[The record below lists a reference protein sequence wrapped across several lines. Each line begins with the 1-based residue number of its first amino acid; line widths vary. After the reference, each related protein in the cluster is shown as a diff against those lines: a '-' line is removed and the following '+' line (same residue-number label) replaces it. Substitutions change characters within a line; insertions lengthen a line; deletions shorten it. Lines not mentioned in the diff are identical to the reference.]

1 MVATMS
7 QAASSAYYL
16 ESQRSF
22 RHPTEYYTA
31 GEEPDGVW
39 FNPNDLLGLTDAENI
54 DSKDFHRLYN
64 GFNPET
70 GDKLTRNAGS
80 DKRSPGLDITFSADK
95 SVSALWAIADDALRT
110 KLEDAHN
117 AASRMALQ
125 EIFLKE
131 CSYTRTRVGGA
142 DGDIHVIP
150 AKMLGAMFQH
160 GTSRAGDPQLHT
172 HCVIFNAVQ
181 TDQDG
186 VWRALHQKPLYLW
199 IKAAGAC
206 YRSYLASNLAEL
218 GIKMERYGKDNAY
231 VRIQNMPKDLEKE
244 WSKRTSDILQAASQ
258 LGLDTSEG
266 ATIPQ
271 AIKTMTRESKRGDQ
285 DPDLRHIRWK
295 HECEELYECANLVA
309 SVFDKAED
317 ITQERI
323 REWAEKLDDL
333 PHVLT
338 RLQAVFRTPQLA
350 EALYNMHDPSLGTLH
365 PETIQSAID
374 RIVRNPELVAL
385 DREPRTAE
393 SIAGLSHTVP
403 LSTRHTLQMEK
414 ETRDLALSLSQREA
428 FALPAQDIQDKIQQ
442 LRDEDY
448 PLSDEQT
455 SAIEYV
461 AGRSGA
467 VSIIEGAAGSGKTTT
482 IRPIVDLYKQHGY
495 NIIATA
501 IAWRTAVELANDCD
515 VPPHSAEQLLTMAAH
530 DKLHLDDKSI
540 IIVEEAGQLPTRHTH
555 RILKLAEENGAKV
568 ILLGDTQQQ
577 QPIEAGPGLR
587 LVHDVVGSHRVDTI
601 RRQLPDAEDV
611 LRDIHG
617 FDPDQAIDAAAALSP
632 AERTRILSEIED
644 GNRPAH
650 LVPWQISLAQD
661 FKDGNAQDAIHACYR
676 RGRFHLRANPES
688 TINKLVDDWHEYVTE
703 NPGKSSVV
711 LARTHQELKLLS
723 LQMRERIHAD
733 QVDPKT
739 AVVTVS
745 RGEGKKREYYN
756 LEIRTGDRLRLGASK
771 LDKKL
776 YTGSLVTVEDLS
788 VQGAPT
794 HHEPRVFITARD
806 DRGRQVTF
814 YHDEIRDF
822 FGNIRLDHGFALTM
836 TAAQGLTVDRAFV
849 LADDAPARE
858 TIYPAATRHRERLD
872 LYVSRDGP
880 LNRIKSNMPDQGADA
895 QTEITDQDILDHLAT
910 RWSRHQ
916 PKEAATDYTS
926 DELLHEALQS
936 TKSREPKPTQ
946 EHQPEPAR
954 QAAPNDN
961 SHTLFSWAS
970 KQLRRAALEF
980 RYGHT
985 VAMVAQGHREVS
997 AAYDNLREQAREG
1010 GARITLSP
1018 AFNNTLLRHAQVLS
1032 AAEPFRR
1039 DPERFRDLLRDRGSL
1054 DPNDLEL
1061 FANQYDKAKGAQRH
1075 ASNNTAQ
1082 DAAADIP
1089 IDNKDVQPRAV
1100 DQDSQATVEQTKR
1113 STRALPSAAEL
1124 SASLASR
1131 AEDVCRRYLPHGK
1144 RDGDQWTAATIQPDR
1159 EERIHVALDGPNAGK
1174 WQDRAG
1180 AARGDLLDLIR
1191 HTAGHGTIAQA
1202 MKEAT
1207 AFLDPAP
1214 QTRALTAPTASPLD
1228 RAEAETARAQALYDR
1243 ARPISVDD
1251 PAGRYLAKHG
1261 LDLQQTPSLRYHDNV
1276 YYLAGGDLRRSPA
1289 ILAPVTSVDGTL
1301 RGLDRLF
1308 LTRAGEA
1315 LPAAPHTITGHA
1327 PTPADAATWI
1337 GEHTAPNIALCQSIP
1352 DALSLLGAL
1361 DAQERKQLAAV
1372 ALPDTCDL
1380 TTIPISTET
1389 RHVFLVQAD
1398 DDEGA
1403 AAWQALRATHAN
1415 SPHKLHRIA
1424 TDNASLDDLLLS
1436 QGRQALR
1443 DILQPLTN
1451 TIADANAE
1459 SAVIAAF
1466 DSLRRDWNYHFNR
1479 ADKAGVHPLY
1489 VIGHAELVDRF
1500 RDLRNQPALTA
1511 LPASELKQV
1520 DFILA
1525 EARRQT
1531 GALTHVK
1538 DYLARIEPCRTQ
1550 LQELHELDVP
1560 RGSQLQD
1567 LPAYN
1572 EWRSTAEQLLKQ
1584 GNAIAADNNTYR
1596 ACLNH
1601 TFDAWNELHYSI
1613 RELERDLGHNTSSL
1627 RHQQPDLY
1635 LQPITRPVP
1644 TLDEAKEA
1652 DANYRRL
1659 RDDWHKHMDAAEAKQ
1674 VHPYEIDGYT
1684 PLIDS
1689 MQQLRDLPHLDA
1701 TARDALDEVLVEHRH
1716 IEQTRTD
1723 IDAYLDN
1730 TQKALRSRESLND
1743 VAERFSHLGV
1753 ELQDI
1758 GAYHEWKQQAL
1769 NLAGAGKDILA
1780 DQHHY
1785 RIHLKQN
1792 PDLTGRIHATVRD
1805 LSAALRSEEDSIK
1818 PQEQHQAAQQEQTTR
1833 QSRSIK
1839 P

>member
-16 ESQRSF
+16 HSQRSF

-31 GEEPDGVW
+31 GEEPDGIW
-39 FNPNDLLGLTDAENI
+39 FNPNDLLRLTDAKNI
-54 DSKDFHRLYN
+54 DSKAFDRLYN
-64 GFNPET
+64 GFDPDT
-70 GDKLTRNAGS
+70 GDKLTKNAGS

-95 SVSALWAIADDALRT
+95 SVSALWAIADAPLRNR
-110 KLEDAHN
+110 LEEAHN

-172 HCVIFNAVQ
+172 HCVLFNAVQ

-231 VRIQNMPKDLEKE
+231 VRIQNMPKDLEQE
-244 WSKRTSDILQAASQ
+244 WSKRSTEIVAAAAAMGLKTADNSTLTQDIIMQ
-258 LGLDTSEG
+258 
-266 ATIPQ
+266 
-271 AIKTMTRESKRGDQ
+271 TRQSKRGDQ
-285 DPDLRHIRWK
+285 DPELRHIRWK
-295 HECEELYECANLVA
+295 HECEELYECASLVA
-309 SVFDKAED
+309 SVFDEAED
-317 ITQERI
+317 ITPERI

-338 RLQAVFRTPQLA
+338 RLQAVFRTPQFA

-385 DREPRTAE
+385 DREARTPE
-393 SIAGLSHTVP
+393 SVAGLSHTVP

-414 ETRDLALSLSQREA
+414 ETRDLARTLSKREA
-428 FALPAQDIQDKIQQ
+428 FALPAQDIHDKLQQ
-442 LRDEDY
+442 LREEDY

-467 VSIIEGAAGSGKTTT
+467 ISIIEGAAGSGKTTT
-482 IRPIVDLYKQHGY
+482 IRPIVDLYKKHGY

-617 FDPDQAIDAAAALSP
+617 FDPDQAIDAAALSP
-632 AERTRILSEIED
+632 AERARVLSEIEN

-650 LVPWQISLAQD
+650 LVPWQISVAQN
-661 FKDGNAQDAIHACYR
+661 FKDGNAQDAIDACYL
-676 RGRFHLRANPES
+676 RGRLHLRPNPES
-688 TINKLVDDWHEYVTE
+688 TINKLVDDWHDYITN
-703 NPGKSSVV
+703 NPDKSSVV

-788 VQGAPT
+788 IQGAPT

-806 DRGRQVTF
+806 DSGRQITF

-872 LYVSRDGP
+872 LYVSREGP
-880 LNRIKSNMPDQGADA
+880 LARIKYNMPDQGAGLE
-895 QTEITDQDILDHLAT
+895 TEITDRDILDHLAT

-936 TKSREPKPTQ
+936 TKPPQPKHSQDP
-946 EHQPEPAR
+946 QPEPAR
-954 QAAPNDN
+954 QAALNDN

-970 KQLRRAALEF
+970 KQLRRATLEF
-980 RYGHT
+980 RYGST

-997 AAYDNLREQAREG
+997 AAYDTLRERAREEG
-1010 GARITLSP
+1010 GRVTLSP
-1018 AFNNTLLRHAQVLS
+1018 AFNNTLLRHAQVLT

-1039 DPERFRDLLRDRGSL
+1039 DPEKFRDLLRDRGAL
-1054 DPNDLEL
+1054 EPNDLEL
-1061 FANQYDKAKGAQRH
+1061 FANQYDKAKSAQRQ
-1075 ASNNTAQ
+1075 ASNDTGQ
-1082 DAAADIP
+1082 DKAADTQ
-1089 IDNKDVQPRAV
+1089 IDNKDIQARRRPPRQPGHRPANHTPHPRA
-1100 DQDSQATVEQTKR
+1100 AER
-1113 STRALPSAAEL
+1113 GRALRGPRL
-1124 SASLASR
+1124 T
-1131 AEDVCRRYLPHGK
+1131 RR
-1144 RDGDQWTAATIQPDR
+1144 
-1159 EERIHVALDGPNAGK
+1159 
-1174 WQDRAG
+1174 
-1180 AARGDLLDLIR
+1180 
-1191 HTAGHGTIAQA
+1191 
-1202 MKEAT
+1202 
-1207 AFLDPAP
+1207 
-1214 QTRALTAPTASPLD
+1214 
-1228 RAEAETARAQALYDR
+1228 
-1243 ARPISVDD
+1243 
-1251 PAGRYLAKHG
+1251 
-1261 LDLQQTPSLRYHDNV
+1261 
-1276 YYLAGGDLRRSPA
+1276 RRLPA
-1289 ILAPVTSVDGTL
+1289 IP
-1301 RGLDRLF
+1301 
-1308 LTRAGEA
+1308 
-1315 LPAAPHTITGHA
+1315 LP
-1327 PTPADAATWI
+1327 
-1337 GEHTAPNIALCQSIP
+1337 
-1352 DALSLLGAL
+1352 
-1361 DAQERKQLAAV
+1361 
-1372 ALPDTCDL
+1372 
-1380 TTIPISTET
+1380 
-1389 RHVFLVQAD
+1389 
-1398 DDEGA
+1398 
-1403 AAWQALRATHAN
+1403 
-1415 SPHKLHRIA
+1415 
-1424 TDNASLDDLLLS
+1424 
-1436 QGRQALR
+1436 
-1443 DILQPLTN
+1443 
-1451 TIADANAE
+1451 
-1459 SAVIAAF
+1459 
-1466 DSLRRDWNYHFNR
+1466 
-1479 ADKAGVHPLY
+1479 
-1489 VIGHAELVDRF
+1489 
-1500 RDLRNQPALTA
+1500 
-1511 LPASELKQV
+1511 
-1520 DFILA
+1520 
-1525 EARRQT
+1525 RQT
-1531 GALTHVK
+1531 GRRSVDRRNHP
-1538 DYLARIEPCRTQ
+1538 ARQGRAHPRQPRRTQ
-1550 LQELHELDVP
+1550 RRQMA
-1560 RGSQLQD
+1560 RQGRRR
-1567 LPAYN
+1567 AR
-1572 EWRSTAEQLLKQ
+1572 RS
-1584 GNAIAADNNTYR
+1584 
-1596 ACLNH
+1596 
-1601 TFDAWNELHYSI
+1601 S
-1613 RELERDLGHNTSSL
+1613 
-1627 RHQQPDLY
+1627 
-1635 LQPITRPVP
+1635 RPHS
-1644 TLDEAKEA
+1644 T
-1652 DANYRRL
+1652 
-1659 RDDWHKHMDAAEAKQ
+1659 
-1674 VHPYEIDGYT
+1674 
-1684 PLIDS
+1684 
-1689 MQQLRDLPHLDA
+1689 
-1701 TARDALDEVLVEHRH
+1701 
-1716 IEQTRTD
+1716 
-1723 IDAYLDN
+1723 
-1730 TQKALRSRESLND
+1730 
-1743 VAERFSHLGV
+1743 
-1753 ELQDI
+1753 
-1758 GAYHEWKQQAL
+1758 
-1769 NLAGAGKDILA
+1769 
-1780 DQHHY
+1780 
-1785 RIHLKQN
+1785 
-1792 PDLTGRIHATVRD
+1792 
-1805 LSAALRSEEDSIK
+1805 
-1818 PQEQHQAAQQEQTTR
+1818 
-1833 QSRSIK
+1833 
-1839 P
+1839 